1 MSASDSRSGHDRRT
15 GTVFH
20 LTPRERQILEL
31 VLRGEQNKEIA
42 AQLGLAEQ
50 SVKVHVSHLLRKFA
64 VRNRASLGEAGA
76 HLDLV
81 GEAMLERSWFPQ
93 FFRGA
98 SVQIAVTRGPNHL
111 YVAVNDAFA
120 KAVGRDVVGQ
130 TMREAFPDL
139 AGSGYL
145 EVADRVYQ
153 TGESF
158 VAHEAPAVWDRGSG
172 ASLTYTDAVLQALRG
187 DDGAVEGLVFFAI
200 DVTEQVASRS
210 LDPSA
215 KPSPTPAVRTPRGAG
230 RAPPADRRR
239 RAPS

>member
-1 MSASDSRSGHDRRT
+1 MSASERRSGDERRT
-15 GTVFH
+15 DTVFH
-20 LTPRERQILEL
+20 LTPREREILEL

-50 SVKVHVSHLLRKFA
+50 SVKGHVSHLLRKFA

-81 GEAMLERSWFPQ
+81 GEAILERGWFPQ
-93 FFRGA
+93 LFRGA
-98 SVQIAVTRGPNHL
+98 SVQIAVTRGPNHV
-111 YVAVNDAFA
+111 YVVVNNTFA
-120 KAVGRDVVGQ
+120 KLVGRDVVGR
-130 TMREAFPDL
+130 TMREAFPEFE
-139 AGSGYL
+139 GSGYF

-187 DDGAVEGLVFFAI
+187 DTGVVEGLVFFAI
-200 DVTEQVASRS
+200 DVTEQVRS
-210 LDPSA
+210 KSLESPA
-215 KPSPTPAVRTPRGAG
+215 KP
-230 RAPPADRRR
+230 
-239 RAPS
+239 